1 MKDFFAALMLFTRLP
16 LWRWISVPTES
27 FKNVV
32 SYWSLCGWITGGSM
46 ALVFWGAS
54 QILSADISIVL
65 ALLTRLLLTGALHE
79 DGLADFFDG
88 FGGGTDKTSILR
100 IMKDTH
106 IGTYGVLSLI
116 GYYLSAFVLLKSL
129 PVTIIPMTLLCGDTF
144 CKWVVSHLILLLPY
158 ARKEED
164 SKVKIVYNRMK
175 TKEIILSAI
184 GGLLPLIFFPFK
196 LFPTL
201 LFPVILF
208 AMLYR
213 LINKKLQG
221 YTGDC
226 MGAVFLLCEVMFWW
240 GLNIVLGTIF
250 IM

>member
-1 MKDFFAALMLFTRLP
+1 
-16 LWRWISVPTES
+16 
-27 FKNVV
+27 
-32 SYWSLCGWITGGSM
+32 
-46 ALVFWGAS
+46 
-54 QILSADISIVL
+54 
-65 ALLTRLLLTGALHE
+65 
-79 DGLADFFDG
+79 
-88 FGGGTDKTSILR
+88 
-100 IMKDTH
+100 
-106 IGTYGVLSLI
+106 
-116 GYYLSAFVLLKSL
+116 
-129 PVTIIPMTLLCGDTF
+129 
-144 CKWVVSHLILLLPY
+144 
-158 ARKEED
+158 
-164 SKVKIVYNRMK
+164 MK